1 MSATRDRVELLDRA
15 QKRSIHEPSSEHAR
29 YVVDKLGSR
38 LVAASLGLRDTRSLQ
53 KWASGEATIK
63 SPEREHR
70 LQVLYRV
77 TYLLSEAYSGP
88 VAAAFLR
95 GSNPYLDDR
104 AIAVGQAGHGA
115 AGHQTAL
122 RCRIGEHGVW

>member
-53 KWASGEATIK
+53 KWASGEAAIK

-104 AIAVGQAGHGA
+104 APMVLLATDEPQQVEHALVVAAQA
-115 AGHQTAL
+115 L
-122 RCRIGEHGVW
+122 LD